1 MHAHIFCI
9 SLQATGTFE
18 ICDSFISVQKKKAL
32 FFSIKNILKVWNCQ
46 KPWQNKE
53 INNNILFAV
62 KDKIFILEYDQNYI
76 FRNT

>member
-1 MHAHIFCI
+1 M
-9 SLQATGTFE
+9 LTF
-18 ICDSFISVQKKKAL
+18 SAFLYKQLVLLKSVILSYQYKKKKAL